1 MLTFFVFNQKYSFCT
16 NLIQHVKIISLSWH
30 LVASLIRISRIQWC
44 HSVFSFLTSNTLF
57 WPNMVRKTK
66 VISLSLNLVPRL
78 IRIRRIQWWRSL
90 FLFLHG
96 NTLLGQSWS
105 RKSNYQFNLKFHRY
119 LLLRLKFR
127 LPKGASLHKSFMG
140 NCPKISHMF

>member
-1 MLTFFVFNQKYSFCT
+1 MVTLT
-16 NLIQHVKIISLSWH
+16 
-30 LVASLIRISRIQWC
+30 
-44 HSVFSFLTSNTLF
+44 
-57 WPNMVRKTK
+57 
-66 VISLSLNLVPRL
+66 
-78 IRIRRIQWWRSL
+78 

-127 LPKGASLHKSFMG
+127 RPKGPSLHKSFMG
-140 NCPKISHMF
+140 NCPKIGHMFYPFVTNIRVLLFVSGFTGQNENAG